1 MQLFRL
7 HNEKQQGAVDRGSK
21 VDSKVERRGMQ
32 ERPWVEGEEVMS
44 NEVQIVEQLQ
54 AHLDIC
60 SGRIFPGPDGI
71 SGGWFWMLKPGLQG
85 SF

>member
-1 MQLFRL
+1 MLFRL

-44 NEVQIVEQLQ
+44 NEMQKVC
-54 AHLDIC
+54 ADC
-60 SGRIFPGPDGI
+60 GTASSSP
-71 SGGWFWMLKPGLQG
+71 
-85 SF
+85 